1 MLSNEQLYTN
11 KVKFIEL
18 LTKLNIDLTQ
28 LIKYLDEND
37 YFNKPAST
45 QYFRA
50 YPGGL
55 CQYALDLYYELAQLV
70 NAYCPG
76 RYTEE
81 DVIKVALF
89 KDIYKA
95 ELYESYSKNVKN
107 ETTGNWESVLAYRY
121 KENRQVYGDLAFSS
135 YMTAKKFIDLT
146 DEQIEAIMHST
157 ATNPFGGDLYE
168 IYRAYPLVTLTK
180 MADIA
185 AYYLEDS
192 ER

>member
-1 MLSNEQLYTN
+1 MLTGEQISLN
-11 KVKFIEL
+11 RFKFFEL
-18 LTKLNIDLTQ
+18 LNKLNIDLVE
-28 LIKYLDEND
+28 LSKYLDQVD

-50 YPGGL
+50 YAGGL

-76 RYTEE
+76 KYTEE

-95 ELYESYSKNVKN
+95 ELYEAYNKNVKN
-107 ETTGNWESVLAYRY
+107 EATGQWESVVAYRY
-121 KENRQVYGDLAFSS
+121 KEDRAVYGDLPFSS
-135 YMTAKKFIDLT
+135 FMTARKFVDFT
-146 DEQIEAIMHST
+146 EEQIEAIMHST
-157 ATNPFGGDLYE
+157 ASGAYGGDIHE
-168 IYRAYPLVTLTK
+168 ILRKYQLVALTR

-185 AYYLEDS
+185 AYYLD
-192 ER
+192 